1 MEDFKLKQKELIPA
15 NAVLIEPLKE
25 TDWRIGGDSK
35 LVYEVI
41 NETANWFEYEPT
53 NERQNRGMETMICT
67 NEAGNNSWEV
77 QLIYMIEH
85 NLLSPKALN
94 FLNGDN
100 IAKISYLDENNKPNF
115 SDKWI
120 AILSGTSPSG
130 NWLYKTP
137 EKAHEFGLI
146 PESMLPFGNPKT
158 WNDFFNK
165 EQITQEMYDLG
176 EEFKEIF
183 EIEYEAFVTSGKT
196 KAQTMEEVDKHLK
209 QAPLIVA
216 IPICP
221 GYKDDDIIQACSKT
235 PIHAVLLINRLEEYR
250 NIIDSYE
257 PFIKQLAIDYNIPY
271 LLKSIIF
278 EKDKLNKNYMLVK
291 TEQGP
296 NIYLVVG
303 NKKTMII
310 DMPTY
315 EVFKQDFKIISE
327 EEMNSYEDGGTLIW
341 ADRIIK

>member
-1 MEDFKLKQKELIPA
+1 MEDFKLKQKELIPVS
-15 NAVLIEPLKE
+15 AVKIAELKP

-35 LVYEVI
+35 LIYEVI
-41 NETANWFEYEPT
+41 NKIADWFEYEPSD
-53 NERQNRGMETMICT
+53 ERQNRGMETMICT

-85 NLLSPKALN
+85 NLISEKAFN
-94 FLNGDN
+94 FLKNNG
-100 IAKISYLDENNKPNF
+100 YLDENEKPNF
-115 SDKWI
+115 SDKWV

-130 NWLYKTP
+130 NWVYKTP
-137 EKAHEFGLI
+137 DTAREFGLI

-158 WNDFFNK
+158 WNDFFDK
-165 EQITQEMYDLG
+165 DQLTQEMYDMG
-176 EEFKEIF
+176 KKFKEIF
-183 EIEYEAFVTSGKT
+183 EIQYEVLVTAGRT
-196 KAQTMEEVDKHLK
+196 KIQISEEITKHLK
-209 QAPLIVA
+209 QAPLTIA

-221 GYKDDDIIQACSKT
+221 GYSDGKIIQQCSKN
-235 PIHAVLLINRLEEYR
+235 PVHAVLLINNLEEYR
-250 NIIDSYE
+250 NIVDSYN
-257 PFIKQLAIDYNIPY
+257 PFMKQLAIDHNIPY

-296 NIYLVVG
+296 SIYLVVG

-315 EVFKQDFKIISE
+315 EVFKQEFKIISE
-327 EEMNSYEDGGTLIW
+327 EEMNGYENGGTLIW